1 MAVARKPSKLGHAR
15 TREKEIGMGRFFSPI
30 NLDRYRRLASG
41 VLDEAERHQVLED
54 LAGEMNAFKRE
65 AGPVGVSEGRAA
77 DGGCDPGIGGQ
88 R

>member
-1 MAVARKPSKLGHAR
+1 MAGKSSKAVR
-15 TREKEIGMGRFFSPI
+15 AETQETEIGMGRFFSPT

-54 LAGEMNAFKRE
+54 LAGEMNAFRRE
-65 AGPVGVSEGRAA
+65 AGIVGVTEGRAV

-88 R
+88 T